1 MSAEIPCIRC
11 GKAFTPT
18 ADWQK
23 HCGSVCRHKDE
34 AAALYREALNAFPAA
49 GTGNHGHMQRVAN
62 LGVLAGLA
70 DSEIEADIKQHAK
83 RKPDP
88 GEAEE
93 AIDTAHAS
101 AGKNQENHHGL
112 TPEQHQHLRER
123 RRQEREAQE
132 KHGQQMAVEAVR
144 KLAGEP
150 ITLDALMRLSPIIEP
165 GADFTNEG
173 EQRQNAALML
183 ATLYAPQELVFI
195 GGERDTGREFLRS
208 SSDLQAAILDGAEI
222 PPFVIQN
229 PFSGTEGR
237 TKKKKPSFR
246 ADECI
251 SALRYCLYECD
262 FEELDIGTKAA
273 FIASRIKAGWP
284 IVSVVYS
291 GGKSLHAL
299 LKVDITTAEQWQSEI
314 REKIFP
320 VLQNLGADRQC
331 KNPSR
336 LTRLPGG
343 RHKSGNLS
351 ALIYLNPD
359 FGHPSTTRGPAN
371 KA

>member
-1 MSAEIPCIRC
+1 MSASSQY
-11 GKAFTPT
+11 A
-18 ADWQK
+18 
-23 HCGSVCRHKDE
+23 
-34 AAALYREALNAFPAA
+34 EALTSFPAA
-49 GTGNHGHMQRVAN
+49 GCGNHGHLLRCAN

-70 DSEIEADIKQHAK
+70 DSEIEADLVRCAK
-83 RKPDP
+83 RKPTP
-88 GEAEE
+88 SELA
-93 AIDTAHAS
+93 ATIANARAT
-101 AGKNQENHHGL
+101 AGKDSPDPAYQALTQEEKERLKARRKAARELEERLGNQ
-112 TPEQHQHLRER
+112 
-123 RRQEREAQE
+123 A
-132 KHGQQMAVEAVR
+132 AIEAVR
-144 KLAGEP
+144 KLTGEP

-165 GADFTNEG
+165 GEDFTNEG
-173 EQRQNAALML
+173 AQRQNAALLL

-195 GGERDTGREFLRS
+195 GGKGDTGREFLRS

-237 TKKKKPSFR
+237 TKDGKPSYR
-246 ADECI
+246 SDECI

-291 GGKSLHAL
+291 GGVSLHAL
-299 LKVDITTAEQWQSEI
+299 LKVDIATPEQWQAEI
-314 REKIFP
+314 RETLFP
-320 VLQNLGADRQC
+320 VLAGLGADRQC

-351 ALIYLNPD
+351 ALIYLNPA
-359 FGHPSTTRGPAN
+359 FGAPGLLKECN
-371 KA
+371 E